1 MQNTQNNSHKIAIKS
16 SETNRIKNVPFFFV
30 FKTAY
35 NFHVQQRKYIAVD
48 RFIGA
53 NSPKCRIA
61 FSYSHL
67 FFLSHH
73 SSGVYWMVLWEV
85 FSIVTPTIWKM
96 YWWLGWI
103 ASNAAIFRCELRFLG
118 ADEGESSLFREMCTW
133 DFRKAFLLTA
143 PSEA

>member
-61 FSYSHL
+61 FSYSPPVL
-67 FFLSHH
+67 FIPSLVGCILNGSLR
-73 SSGVYWMVLWEV
+73 GVFDCYTHDMEDVLMAGLD
-85 FSIVTPTIWKM
+85 SIKCGYFPM
-96 YWWLGWI
+96 
-103 ASNAAIFRCELRFLG
+103 
-118 ADEGESSLFREMCTW
+118 
-133 DFRKAFLLTA
+133 
-143 PSEA
+143 